1 MKNTANGRAHR
12 RIRGRLFALTLAAG
26 ASMNGYAFAQAPV
39 APVPAGQT
47 AAQSVAPVPAQAP
60 APAAAAQSPAQP
72 PANGETPATNETAA
86 QGAAAQAGGD
96 GAQGSGSDD
105 SKLTSTPG
113 SKALGISILG
123 NQEAPTS
130 LVIVPW
136 KSSELG
142 NALGNAPMLDDSR
155 QPVDKDVFMRALR
168 YYEIRSEPAG
178 HGGMTTGGR
187 ENAAAE
193 GSATPPPAARRR

>member
-1 MKNTANGRAHR
+1 MKPMTSGST
-12 RIRGRLFALTLAAG
+12 RIVRGRVCALTLVAG
-26 ASMNGYAFAQAPV
+26 VSIVSPG
-39 APVPAGQT
+39 
-47 AAQSVAPVPAQAP
+47 AAQIPAAQAP
-60 APAAAAQSPAQP
+60 AAAPSAEAAQRLPGEPPRPAPAPGAGAAAQSPAH
-72 PANGETPATNETAA
+72 GEAA
-86 QGAAAQAGGD
+86 PAAATQGGD
-96 GAQGSGSDD
+96 MPAQESGDATLS
-105 SKLTSTPG
+105 STPG

-142 NALGNAPMLDDSR
+142 SALGNAPMLDDSR

-187 ENAAAE
+187 ENAAAT
-193 GSATPPPAARRR
+193 GSATQPAAARRR